1 MSRYE
6 APNRPHMIL
15 LSYITAR
22 AVATD
27 DGADVTKDEPFS
39 LAHHRHGLGSVGR
52 AASEYRLRQL
62 IYLLFAALGSAKCGH
77 TRGRRVA
84 GFKVLATDEN

>member
-27 DGADVTKDEPFS
+27 DGADVRKPFS
-39 LAHHRHGLGSVGR
+39 LAHHRHGLGFVGR
-52 AASEYRLRQL
+52 AASEYRLHQL
-62 IYLLFAALGSAKCGH
+62 VYLLFAALGSAKCGH